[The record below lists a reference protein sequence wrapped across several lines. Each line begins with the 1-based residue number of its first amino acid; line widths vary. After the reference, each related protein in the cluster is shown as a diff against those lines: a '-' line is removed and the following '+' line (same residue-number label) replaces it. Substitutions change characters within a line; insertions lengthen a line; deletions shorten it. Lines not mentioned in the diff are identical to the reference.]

1 MAGLLGRIRQALV
14 TDVNAPTVWLT
25 AVFAL
30 VDIALGALV
39 AVVTGLDDVARPTS
53 AVTAL
58 T

>member
-1 MAGLLGRIRQALV
+1 LLGRIRQALV

-39 AVVTGLDDVARPTS
+39 AVVTGLGDVARPTS